1 MKSGSDNHLSSAVLD
16 IINDLVAKGI
26 KVLLYDVSL
35 AESDDYPFELL
46 QDLGDFTERADIVVA
61 NRVEDEIALS
71 ANKIFTRDIYHNN

>member
-1 MKSGSDNHLSSAVLD
+1 MKSGSDNHRSSAVLD
-16 IINDLVAKGI
+16 IINALVAEGI